1 MIKLVISYVFSK
13 TILYFFAKFKYGTK
27 KIYQSKRNLFAIC
40 VVSYFFEG
48 RILVLHS
55 QVPQ

>member
-1 MIKLVISYVFSK
+1 MVISYVFSK
-13 TILYFFAKFKYGTK
+13 TILYFFAKFKYGTN
-27 KIYQSKRNLFAIC
+27 KIHQSKRNLFAIC